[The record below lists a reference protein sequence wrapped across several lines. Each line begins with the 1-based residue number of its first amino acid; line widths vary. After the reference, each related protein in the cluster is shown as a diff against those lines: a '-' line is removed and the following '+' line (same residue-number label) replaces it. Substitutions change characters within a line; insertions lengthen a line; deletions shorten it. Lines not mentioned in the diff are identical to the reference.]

1 MSFFTDVSQT
11 KAFQTAEEETVSAI
25 RRVQS
30 AVDTL
35 TQAVH
40 GLDIKGDF
48 AEKWKAAVTTFDTTS
63 QECKRNC
70 DQLANAVAAH
80 GRSTEASNQSAA
92 DAYGSMAKS
101 ANGLV

>member
-1 MSFFTDVSQT
+1 MSFFSDVTQT

-30 AVDTL
+30 AVDSL
-35 TQAVH
+35 KEAVH
-40 GLDIKGDF
+40 GLDIKGDY

-70 DQLANAVAAH
+70 DQLALAVAAH
-80 GRSTEASNQSAA
+80 GQRTESANQSAS
-92 DAYGSMAKS
+92 DAYGSMAKG
-101 ANGLV
+101 AGGLV